1 MKWVNLIFLSVGLV
15 VASSSPAWGNPSMI
29 PQYPGYQM
37 HDDKDP
43 ITGQSVA
50 NDAGQSPLPYK
61 LSVEEGA
68 VYHDKQSV
76 QSPLGYMSLES
87 QGAGVL
93 PRTKGYP
100 NYKITPLVEAINPN
114 N

>member
-15 VASSSPAWGNPSMI
+15 VASSSPAWGNPSML
-29 PQYPGYQM
+29 PQHPGYQM

-50 NDAGQSPLPYK
+50 NDACHPPFSFMQSI
-61 LSVEEGA
+61 EEGA
-68 VYHDKQSV
+68 VYHDKESV
-76 QSPLGYMSLES
+76 QSPFGYMRLES

-93 PRTKGYP
+93 PNTKGYP

>member
-29 PQYPGYQM
+29 PQHPGYPM
-37 HDDKDP
+37 HDAKDP
-43 ITGQSVA
+43 VTGLSVA
-50 NDAGQSPLPYK
+50 NDAGQPSLPYK

-68 VYHDKQSV
+68 VYHDKESV
-76 QSPLGYMSLES
+76 QSPFGYMSLES

-93 PRTKGYP
+93 PKTKGYP